1 MIVINRCGLCFKA
14 DRILSLFFSGFKFH
28 MGNNQ
33 QLAQKT
39 IFLTGACGGLGSAIA
54 LRLSQQGANVIVS
67 DKNPKALDKLCDE
80 LVKRDL
86 PEPIIY
92 PMNLVGATP
101 NDYMD
106 LAKVIKQQFGQLDGL
121 IHTAAEFGSLT
132 PFLLYEA
139 SRWLKE
145 MQVNVNSPI
154 FLTQA
159 LLPLILKSKGTV
171 LFTSDDQQT
180 VSKAYWGQ
188 YGVGKA
194 AIEQFSKILA
204 QECDNQGVKVATIT
218 PPPMHTP
225 LRAKAWPAEN
235 PDNLAKPLDVADLY
249 LSALLEA

>member
-1 MIVINRCGLCFKA
+1 MEK
-14 DRILSLFFSGFKFH
+14 
-28 MGNNQ
+28 NQ
-33 QLAQKT
+33 QFANKT

-54 LRLSQQGANVIVS
+54 LRLSQQNANLIIS
-67 DKNPKALDKLCDE
+67 DKNPKALDKLCEE
-80 LVKRDL
+80 LLKRDL
-86 PEPIIY
+86 PEPVIY

-101 NDYMD
+101 NDYSQ
-106 LAKVIKQQFGQLDGL
+106 LAKLVKQHFGQLDGL
-121 IHTAAEFGSLT
+121 VHTAAEFGSLT

-159 LLPLILKSKGTV
+159 LLPLILKSKGTI
-171 LFTSDDQQT
+171 LFTSDNQQT
-180 VSKAYWGQ
+180 LAKAYWGQ

-194 AIEQFSKILA
+194 AIEQFAKILA
-204 QECDNQGVKVATIT
+204 QECENQSVKVETIT

-235 PDNLAKPLDVADLY
+235 PDKLAKPLDVADLY
-249 LSALLEA
+249 LKALIKS

>member
-1 MIVINRCGLCFKA
+1 MTQGDQFK
-14 DRILSLFFSGFKFH
+14 G
-28 MGNNQ
+28 
-33 QLAQKT
+33 KT

-54 LRLSQQGANVIVS
+54 LKLSQQGANLVIS
-67 DKNPKALDKLCDE
+67 DKNPKALNKMCDE
-80 LVKRDL
+80 LVKRNL
-86 PEPIIY
+86 PEPVIY

-101 NDYMD
+101 NDYLK
-106 LAKVIKQQFGQLDGL
+106 LAKLLKENFGQLDGL
-121 IHTAAEFGSLT
+121 IHAASEFGSLT

-159 LLPLILKSKGTV
+159 LLPLVLKGKGTI
-171 LFTSDDQQT
+171 LFTSDDLTT

-194 AIEQFSKILA
+194 AIEQFAKILEK
-204 QECDNQGVKVATIT
+204 ECDNQGVKVTVIT
-218 PPPMHTP
+218 PPPMHTQ

-235 PDNLAKPLDVADLY
+235 PDKLKKPSEVAPMYID
-249 LSALLEA
+249 ALLN

>member
-1 MIVINRCGLCFKA
+1 ME
-14 DRILSLFFSGFKFH
+14 
-28 MGNNQ
+28 NNQ
-33 QLAQKT
+33 QLANKT
-39 IFLTGACGGLGSAIA
+39 LFLTGACGGLGSALA
-54 LRLSQQGANVIVS
+54 LRLTQFGANLIVS
-67 DKNPKALDKLCDE
+67 DKNPKALDRLCDE

-86 PEPIIY
+86 REPVIY

-101 NDYMD
+101 NDYMQ
-106 LAKVIKQQFGQLDGL
+106 LSKVIQDNFGQLDGL

-171 LFTSDDQQT
+171 IFTADDLAT
-180 VSKAYWGQ
+180 LGKAYWGQ

-194 AIEQFSKILA
+194 AIVQFAQILA
-204 QECDNQGVKVATIT
+204 QECENQGVKVITIT
-218 PPPMHTP
+218 PPPMHTQM
-225 LRAKAWPAEN
+225 RAKAWPAED
-235 PDNLAKPLDVADLY
+235 PEKLAKPKAVADSY
-249 LSALLEA
+249 IEALLQA

>member
-1 MIVINRCGLCFKA
+1 MMK
-14 DRILSLFFSGFKFH
+14 K
-28 MGNNQ
+28 NQ
-33 QLAQKT
+33 QLANKT

-54 LRLSQQGANVIVS
+54 LRLSQNDVNLIIS
-67 DKNPKALDKLCDE
+67 DKNPKALDKLADE
-80 LVKRDL
+80 LVKRKL
-86 PEPIIY
+86 PEPVVY

-101 NDYMD
+101 NDY
-106 LAKVIKQQFGQLDGL
+106 LQLSKLIKDNFGQLDAL
-121 IHTAAEFGSLT
+121 VHTAAEFGSLT

-159 LLPLILKSKGTV
+159 LLPLILKSKGTII
-171 LFTSDDQQT
+171 FTSDNQQT
-180 VSKAYWGQ
+180 TAKAYWGQ

-204 QECDNQGVKVATIT
+204 QECDNQSVNVQTIT

-225 LRAKAWPAEN
+225 LRAKAWPSEN
-235 PDNLAKPLDVADLY
+235 PDTLTKPLDVADLY
-249 LSALLEA
+249 LDVLTQ

>member
-1 MIVINRCGLCFKA
+1 MAKKI
-14 DRILSLFFSGFKFH
+14 
-28 MGNNQ
+28 
-33 QLAQKT
+33 QLAGKT

-54 LRLSQQGANVIVS
+54 LRLSQHKANVVVS
-67 DKNPKALDKLCDE
+67 DKNPRALDKLCDE
-80 LVKRDL
+80 LIKRDL
-86 PEPIIY
+86 PEPMIY

-101 NDYMD
+101 NDYKQ
-106 LAKVIKQQFGQLDGL
+106 LARQLEKHFGQLDGL

-159 LLPLILKSKGTV
+159 LLPLILKSRGTI
-171 LFTSDDQQT
+171 LFTSDNQQT
-180 VSKAYWGQ
+180 ISKAYWGQ

-204 QECDNQGVKVATIT
+204 QECDNQNVKVETIT
-218 PPPMHTP
+218 PPPMHTQ

-235 PDNLAKPLDVADLY
+235 PDQLAKPLEVANLY
-249 LSALLEA
+249 LQALNK